1 MDWMQWIVIG
11 WFSWTF
17 MVPFVVWNVLLIWF
31 LEDES
36 PGFAL
41 TSTVAFLV
49 LLQLCSDFSLPDWI
63 SLNTA
68 SFIKYGLAYI
78 LIGVVYSIVKYIFYL
93 TESRRNWDRSF
104 NEFKEKRQIDPKVTI
119 ETIPENQ
126 KRACFEHMR
135 YENIPTVA
143 TSTKHIAFWMG
154 YWPWSAFWTLLN
166 NPLKWMYQYLKEM
179 LGGLWRRLHA
189 MILGSRIDAM
199 NSWKDL
205 DRDGNNVEDE
215 HKKESWER

>member
-1 MDWMQWIVIG
+1 MDWMQWIAIG

-41 TSTVAFLV
+41 TSTIAFII
-49 LLQLCSDFSLPDWI
+49 LLQLCSDFSFPQWI

-93 TESRRNWDRSF
+93 TESRKIWDRKF
-104 NEFKEKRQIDPKVTI
+104 NDFKNTRNIDRKITI
-119 ETIPENQ
+119 ENMPENQ

-135 YENIPTVA
+135 YTEIPTVSS
-143 TSTKHIAFWMG
+143 STRHIVFWMA

-166 NPLKWMYQYLKEM
+166 NPLKWMYEYFKDM
-179 LGGLWRRLHA
+179 LGGLWRRLHT
-189 MILGSRIDAM
+189 MILGSRIKVMDE
-199 NSWKDL
+199 WKDV
-205 DRDGNNVEDE
+205 DRDGNTVDDE
-215 HKKESWER
+215 RKKESWER

>member
-31 LEDES
+31 LEDEC
-36 PGFAL
+36 PGYAL
-41 TSTVAFLV
+41 TSTVVFII
-49 LLQLCSDFSLPDWI
+49 LLQLCSDFSIPDWI
-63 SLNTA
+63 TLNTA

-93 TESRRNWDRSF
+93 TESRKSWDRQF
-104 NEFKEKRQIDPKVTI
+104 NEFKQKRSIDHKITI

-135 YENIPTVA
+135 YHEIPTVSN
-143 TSTKHIAFWMG
+143 STRHIAFWMG

-166 NPLKWMYQYLKEM
+166 NPLKKM
-179 LGGLWRRLHA
+179 LGGLWRRLHT
-189 MILGSRIDAM
+189 MILGSRIKVMDD
-199 NSWKDL
+199 WKNL
-205 DRDGNNVEDE
+205 DRDGNAAPDNDRNNFE
-215 HKKESWER
+215 